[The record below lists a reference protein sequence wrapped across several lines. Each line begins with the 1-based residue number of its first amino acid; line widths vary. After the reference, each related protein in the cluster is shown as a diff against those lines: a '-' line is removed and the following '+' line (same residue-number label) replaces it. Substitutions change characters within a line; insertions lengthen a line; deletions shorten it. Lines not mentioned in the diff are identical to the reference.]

1 MTHELNEPNPTIGD
15 EDIDE
20 NLDEDIDENL
30 DEDID
35 ENLDEDLKS
44 SSDESVDMAN
54 SDIGQVEPFIVGKHD
69 WTLYVER
76 VQEYLVANGISTE
89 EKKRAVLVTLMGS
102 EAYELLASLV
112 APDKP
117 STKKFDD
124 IIDTMEKY
132 LKPKPLVIAERFK
145 FHKRSQKE
153 GETVA
158 QYLAELKR

>member
-20 NLDEDIDENL
+20 NLDEDSDKNL

-35 ENLDEDLKS
+35 ENLDENIDENLDEDLTS
-44 SSDESVDMAN
+44 SSDESVDMASSN
-54 SDIGQVEPFIVGKHD
+54 IGQVEPFVVGKHD
-69 WTLYVER
+69 WTLYVQR
-76 VQEYLVANGISTE
+76 VQEYLVANRISTE

-112 APDKP
+112 TPDKP
-117 STKKFDD
+117 LTKKFEN
-124 IIDTMEKY
+124 IIATMEKY

-145 FHKRSQKE
+145 FHK
-153 GETVA
+153 
-158 QYLAELKR
+158 